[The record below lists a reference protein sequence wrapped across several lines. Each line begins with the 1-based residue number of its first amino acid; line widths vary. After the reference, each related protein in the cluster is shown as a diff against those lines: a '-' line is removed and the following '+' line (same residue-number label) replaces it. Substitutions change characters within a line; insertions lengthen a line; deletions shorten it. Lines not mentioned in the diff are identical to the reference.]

1 MKKNIIY
8 IASLFIAILFL
19 NSCSDSFLDST
30 PSTKVPE
37 EGAYTRETIES
48 ALTAAYL
55 PLQWFDL
62 WTPLP
67 FIAEAMGDD
76 IRVGGGNTSDQ
87 LGMHNISR
95 YKATA
100 IDQSTAIW
108 SACYYGIFR
117 CNIVLKYAP
126 TMDMDESTKN
136 RLVADAYALRT
147 YYYFQVWRFYGNVP
161 YFENNPTD
169 IVNEWKD
176 LKQFSVDEIYEKLIV
191 DIDKAIDSNALPDRQ
206 TSAQGH
212 FTKAAAKMLKAHIV
226 LMKED
231 QTKYVEVIND
241 MNSIITSGEYQL
253 VDDYASIWEDEG
265 EWGSESIFEINYSDI
280 GSSRGWGDD
289 NRKPGGTV
297 FPTMIGINGLND
309 TINKIYSSGWGFMPI
324 EKHLYDLYDDND
336 QRKNASI
343 LSFDYYKKT
352 ENMKATYDTTRWD
365 NTGYFNKKYLPRY
378 GGNSN
383 APTGQGDLNYRNN
396 LRVFRLSDTYLIAS
410 ELLVRTG
417 GNQAL
422 ANEYLN
428 KVRGRAYRYTGNYQ
442 ETATLDNLLAERRLE
457 FACEGHRFF
466 DLVRFG
472 KATSI
477 HKMMQVGWEN
487 VGTGRIRT
495 YAEFSYTPASR
506 YFPIPQSE
514 VDRSQGALKQNTGY

>member
-1 MKKNIIY
+1 MFLV
-8 IASLFIAILFL
+8 ALCL
-19 NSCSDSFLDST
+19 NSCSDSFLEST

-37 EGAYTRETIES
+37 KDAYDAETIES

-62 WTPLP
+62 WTPIP

-76 IRVGGGNTSDQ
+76 IRIGGGNTSDQ

-117 CNIVLKYAP
+117 CNVVIKYAP
-126 TMDMDESTKN
+126 TVDLDESTKN

-147 YYYFQVWRFYGNVP
+147 YYYYQVWRFYGNVP

-176 LKQFSVDEIYEKLIV
+176 IKQFSVDEVYAKLIV
-191 DIDKAIDSNALPDRQ
+191 DIDKAINSNALPARQ
-206 TSAQGH
+206 LSDQGH
-212 FTKAAAKMLKAHIV
+212 FTKAAAQMLKAHIV
-226 LMKED
+226 LVQAD
-231 QTKYVEVIND
+231 QTKYTEVIDD
-241 MNSIITSGEYQL
+241 MKSIISSGGYQL
-253 VDDYASIWEDEG
+253 MDDYAAIWEDAG
-265 EWGSESIFEINYSDI
+265 EWCSESIFEINYSDV

-297 FPTMIGINGLND
+297 FPTMIGINGFD
-309 TINKIYSSGWGFMPI
+309 GAGTFAAGWGFMPI
-324 EKHLYDLYDDND
+324 EGHLYNLFDDLD
-336 QRKNASI
+336 QRKNSSI
-343 LSFDYYKKT
+343 LSFDYYKKNIDAT
-352 ENMKATYDTTRWD
+352 ATYDTTRWD
-365 NTGYFNKKYLPRY
+365 NTGYFNKKYLPRK
-378 GGNSN
+378 GGNSS

-417 GNQAL
+417 GNQGL
-422 ANEYLN
+422 ADEYLN
-428 KVRGRAYRYTGNYQ
+428 KVRGRAYKNTGSYQ
-442 ETATLDNLLAERRLE
+442 RNATFENILEERRLE

-472 KATSI
+472 KATDI
-477 HKMMQVGWEN
+477 KKMMQVGWEN
-487 VGTGRIRT
+487 VGSGRVRT
-495 YAEFSYTPASR
+495 YAQFSYTPSSR

-514 VDRSQGALKQNTGY
+514 VDRSQGAIKQNTGY